1 MGWLRGKKSSGD
13 RRGRESGEGGSSDE
27 ERFGISLR
35 IWGGGG
41 SRSRVVG
48 KSKDAIGDATGRRE
62 GESARGRGEGD

>member
-1 MGWLRGKKSSGD
+1 MRNG
-13 RRGRESGEGGSSDE
+13 
-27 ERFGISLR
+27 FGISLR